1 MSQRGTLRKRGETWT
16 AYWWIRQPDGAW
28 KQRSKGGFKHKREAQ
43 SHLVDVLGHVKAGT
57 YAEPKRMT
65 VATFMAEHWLP
76 SIDKRPTTMASYR
89 SAVQSW
95 ILPHLGGLLLT
106 EVTPAHVEAMVRSLR
121 SSGGRRG
128 QGLSAR
134 SAQYAFVV
142 THKALQYAVRGG
154 FLTRNPLTGMDRP
167 QAAGAEMKHWSG
179 QEAGAFLDA
188 VAEDRLYAAWL
199 LFLGRGF
206 RRGELA
212 GLRWADVDL
221 ESTPGRIAVTNTVV
235 LVDGKPVIS
244 QPKTKAGKRSVP
256 LDAGLTAALR
266 AHRRRQLEE
275 RLAWGEA
282 WTDCGYVFTREDGT
296 PVHPETFSTAFECHV
311 RRAGLRMI
319 RLHDTRHTCATL
331 ALEAGVPT
339 EVVSKWLG
347 HSSVAITQDIYQHV
361 TPSMLEE
368 AGERLS
374 AAISRHRQAAAS

>member
-16 AYWWIRQPDGAW
+16 AYWWIRQPDGTW
-28 KQRSKGGFKHKREAQ
+28 KQRSKGGFRTKRDAQ
-43 SHLVDVLGHVKAGT
+43 GHLTTVLGKVQDGT
-57 YAEPKRMT
+57 YSEPKRMT
-65 VATFMAEHWLP
+65 VATYLTDFWLP
-76 SIDKRPTTMASYR
+76 SLDKRPTTMASYR

-106 EVTPAHVEAMVRSLR
+106 EVTPAHVEAMVRNLR
-121 SSGGRRG
+121 ANGGRRG

-134 SAQYAFVV
+134 TSQYSFVV
-142 THKALQYAVRGG
+142 LGKALSYAVRGG
-154 FLTRNPLTGMDRP
+154 FLSRNPLTGMDRP
-167 QAAGAEMKHWSG
+167 QSSSAEMKHWSSE
-179 QEAGAFLDA
+179 EAAAFLDA
-188 VAEDRLYAAWL
+188 VSDDRLFAAWS

-221 ESTPGRIAVTNTVV
+221 ETKPGRIAVTHTVV
-235 LVDGKPVIS
+235 LVDGKPAVS
-244 QPKTKAGKRSVP
+244 EPKTAAGRRSVP
-256 LDAGLTAALR
+256 LDASLVAVLR

-282 WTDCGYVFTREDGT
+282 WQDTGYVFCREDGS
-296 PVHPETFSTAFECHV
+296 PVHPETFSTAFECHQ
-311 RRAGLRMI
+311 RRAGVRMI
-319 RLHDTRHTCATL
+319 RLHDCRHTAATL
-331 ALEAGVPT
+331 ALEVGVPT

-361 TPSMLEE
+361 TPSMMED

-374 AAISRHRQAAAS
+374 AAINRHRKK